1 MNDRISPS
9 KAERQVG
16 LHVAAGAI
24 AYVVL
29 RVLCDH
35 LLLDMPEGVLRTT
48 LAALLALPVLWML
61 WSVHRYLSR
70 TDELHRRVHMEA
82 LSVAAGVTAAFS
94 IVYGLLEESAGFP
107 HLTARWAIL
116 LIGLTWVASGAVLW
130 RRYK

>member
-1 MNDRISPS
+1 MTARISPAG
-9 KAERQVG
+9 AERQAG
-16 LHVAAGAI
+16 LHIIIAAVAYLLLRAGGQHYIDAGATGALRI
-24 AYVVL
+24 A
-29 RVLCDH
+29 
-35 LLLDMPEGVLRTT
+35 
-48 LAALLALPVLWML
+48 LAALPALPVLWML

-82 LSVAAGVTAAFS
+82 LGVAAGATAACS

-116 LIGLTWVASGAVLW
+116 VLGLSWVASGFLLW